1 MKSPA
6 EIRVMLRR
14 QWENAA
20 HREARL
26 LGGKEAWPILVSV
39 GRPSPRKLNADLD
52 AVNRHI
58 AAWRQVRVGPVMWEV
73 VRYRATSDPVEIP
86 ARWRL
91 QMPTEWVEAC
101 SDAAMR
107 QEFDALANFVEH
119 TDSAFHSLF
128 IRKRSL
134 WRGKPVA
141 EVIQAVRLVLALEP
155 NCAQGRPLRMLPNL
169 GIDTKF
175 FDRNAQLIT
184 ALLDERFD
192 GEVSRMGLENFLG
205 AFVDGDHW
213 LLLMDL
219 DGSLLPFK
227 KARVRSSELRD
238 AMLPGTRLLIVE
250 NESCQHQLP
259 ALSQTIAVLGT
270 GFDLAWLEGD
280 GPSTK
285 QVAYWGDIDTWGLQ
299 LLARARKAIRH
310 LHPLLMTSEVFE
322 QFADMAVVEPVVAG
336 TDPPFD
342 LSQSERRLYRQL
354 LQEPRGRL
362 EQEFLP
368 EELCRTSIQNWAG
381 DR

>member
-20 HREARL
+20 RREARL
-26 LGGKEAWPILVSV
+26 LGGKEAWPVLVSI
-39 GRPSPRKLNADLD
+39 GRPSAKKLNADFD
-52 AVNRHI
+52 SVKRHI
-58 AAWRQVRVGPVMWEV
+58 AAWRQVRVGKVMWES
-73 VRYRATSDPVEIP
+73 VRYRAASDAVEIP
-86 ARWRL
+86 AQWCLR
-91 QMPTEWVEAC
+91 MPSEWLEAC
-101 SDAAMR
+101 SDAVMR
-107 QEFDALANFVEH
+107 QEFDALASFVEH
-119 TDSAFHSLF
+119 IDSAFHSLLV
-128 IRKRSL
+128 RKRSL
-134 WRGKPVA
+134 WRGKPIA
-141 EVIQAVRLVLALEP
+141 EVVQAARLALTLEP
-155 NCAQGRPLRMLPNL
+155 NCAQGRPLRMLSSQ

-175 FDRNAQLIT
+175 FERSAPLVT

-205 AFVDGDHW
+205 AFVDGEHW

-238 AMLPGTRLLIVE
+238 AALPGTRLLFVE

-259 ALSQTIAVLGT
+259 VLSQTIAVLGS

-280 GPSTK
+280 WVSTK

-310 LHPLLMTSEVFE
+310 LHPLMMTSEVFE
-322 QFADMAVVEPVVAG
+322 QFAHLAVAEPVVAG
-336 TDPPFD
+336 AEPPID
-342 LSQSERRLYRQL
+342 LSQAEQRLYRQL

-368 EELCRTSIQNWAG
+368 EELCRTTIQNWAG
-381 DR
+381 DY

>member
-26 LGGKEAWPILVSV
+26 LGGKETWPVVISI
-39 GRPSPRKLNADLD
+39 GRPSPGKLKADLD
-52 AVNRHI
+52 NIKRHVD
-58 AAWRQVRVGPVMWEV
+58 AWRQVRVGKVTWEP
-73 VRYRATSDPVEIP
+73 VRYRATSDPVDIP
-86 ARWRL
+86 AQWCLR
-91 QMPTEWVEAC
+91 MPSEWLEAC

-107 QEFDALANFVEH
+107 QEFNALASFVEH
-119 TDSAFHSLF
+119 TDSAFHSLLV
-128 IRKRSL
+128 RKRSL
-134 WRGKPVA
+134 WRGKPIT
-141 EVIQAVRLVLALEP
+141 EVVQAARLALALEP
-155 NCAQGRPLRMLPNL
+155 DCAQGRPLRMLSNQ

-175 FDRNAQLIT
+175 FERNVQLVT

-205 AFVDGDHW
+205 ALVDGDHW

-227 KARVRSSELRD
+227 KVRVRSSELRD
-238 AMLPGTRLLIVE
+238 ANLPGKRLLIVE

-280 GPSTK
+280 WTSTK
-285 QVAYWGDIDTWGLQ
+285 QVGYWGDIDTWGLQ
-299 LLARARKAIRH
+299 LLARARNAIRQ
-310 LHPLLMTSEVFE
+310 LQPLMMTSEVYE
-322 QFADMAVVEPVVAG
+322 QFADLAVAEPVVAG
-336 TDPPFD
+336 TEPPID
-342 LSQSERRLYRQL
+342 LTQAEQRLYRQL
-354 LQEPRGRL
+354 LQAPRGRL

-368 EELCRTSIQNWAG
+368 EELCRTTTQNWAG
-381 DR
+381 GG